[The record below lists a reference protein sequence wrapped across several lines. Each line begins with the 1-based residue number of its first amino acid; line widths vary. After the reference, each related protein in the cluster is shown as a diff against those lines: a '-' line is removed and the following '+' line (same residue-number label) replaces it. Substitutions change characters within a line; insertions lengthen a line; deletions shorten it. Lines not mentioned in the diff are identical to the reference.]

1 MNDKEKLYKRIQ
13 EIEVFKKGNF
23 TLSSGKKSN
32 YYIDGRLISLDPT
45 GSELISKIFQ
55 KKINFEIDKIGG
67 PATAAIPLISSLSL
81 YLKYQH
87 NLEIPGFYIRPSI
100 KEHGLTN
107 KIEGSLSK
115 EENVVVIDDTLTTG
129 ASIINTIKEIQR
141 AGANVKLS
149 LSIFDR
155 NEGGKEKI
163 EKRGISHYSIF
174 RYDNEKEDLVF

>member
-45 GSELISKIFQ
+45 GSELISKICQ
-55 KKINFEIDKIGG
+55 KKIDFEIDKIGG

-87 NLEIPGFYIRPSI
+87 SLEVPGFY
-100 KEHGLTN
+100 
-107 KIEGSLSK
+107 
-115 EENVVVIDDTLTTG
+115 
-129 ASIINTIKEIQR
+129 
-141 AGANVKLS
+141 
-149 LSIFDR
+149 
-155 NEGGKEKI
+155 
-163 EKRGISHYSIF
+163 
-174 RYDNEKEDLVF
+174 

>member
-87 NLEIPGFYIRPSI
+87 NLEVPGFYIRPSV

-107 KIEGSLSK
+107 KIEGNLNSG
-115 EENVVVIDDTLTTG
+115 ENVVAIDDTLTTG
-129 ASIINTIKEIQR
+129 GSIISTITEIQK

-163 EKRGISHYSIF
+163 EKLGINHYSIF
-174 RYDNEKEDLVF
+174 TYDNRKENLVY